1 LPTISLLMP
10 TYNREFIIELA
21 IRSILSQLDHSWK
34 IELVIAD
41 DGEDGTAEIIQKL
54 RQENI
59 QVEINYIQ
67 HERMPLSDKFNFMV
81 EKCSGDYYGLV
92 GSDDIQSPYKVS
104 AFEQAL
110 AENPRG
116 DIFGQWQ
123 FAYHD
128 IVFKNSRLWTQ
139 NRDLHLFK
147 AGSFTIVKKS
157 LFTQYGGYDPG
168 LWRSVDS
175 SFAAKLKDVKLE
187 LVDMGKYE
195 PRIHHTAIALQHLDN
210 IWRRKSKGFRK
221 KNKQTKNFL
230 SEEVD
235 LKLDEMPESVY
246 TSYLKIQTQIQNQLS
261 PLQKLYLYLKK

>member
-1 LPTISLLMP
+1 MP

-21 IRSILSQLDHSWK
+21 IRSILSQLEHTWK

-41 DGEDGTAEIIQKL
+41 DGEDKTPEIIERLK
-54 RQENI
+54 EESNGVNI
-59 QVEINYIQ
+59 VYIK

-81 EKCSGDYYGLV
+81 EKSSGDYYGLV

-104 AFEQAL
+104 AFEKAIAL
-110 AENPRG
+110 HPDG

-128 IVFKNSRLWTQ
+128 IVFNNSRLWTQ
-139 NRDLHLFK
+139 NKDLHLFK
-147 AGSFTIVKKS
+147 AGSFTMVKKS
-157 LFTQYGGYDPG
+157 LFTEYGGYDPG

-187 LVDMGKYE
+187 LVDMGKLE
-195 PRIHHTAIALQHLDN
+195 PRILQTAIALQHLDN

-221 KNKQTKNFL
+221 KNKQTRNFL
-230 SEEVD
+230 SEEVQ
-235 LKLDEMPESVY
+235 LKLDEMPGDVY
-246 TSYLKIQTQIQNQLS
+246 SSYLKIQTQIQSQLT